1 MEACYSKTKIFAFV
15 VAVLLKVVT
24 GREVSENEIQSLE
37 NIEGLMGE
45 YLEDENQF
53 RY

>member
-1 MEACYSKTKIFAFV
+1 MEESYSKTKILAFV

-37 NIEGLMGE
+37 NIDGAMGV

>member
-1 MEACYSKTKIFAFV
+1 MEACYSKTKILAFV

-37 NIEGLMGE
+37 NIEGDRKSTRL
-45 YLEDENQF
+45 NSSH
-53 RY
+53 